1 MAISLR
7 AKDTFCAVTNLFIKK
22 NYYLNTSCVFL
33 QDLLSHISLEAQNK
47 CFYCYSHLRNSR
59 VCLVVTD
66 FKK

>member
-1 MAISLR
+1 MAIRLR
-7 AKDTFCAVTNLFIKK
+7 AKGTFCDVTNLFIKK

-33 QDLLSHISLEAQNK
+33 QDLLPQIILEAQNK

-59 VCLVVTD
+59 VCLVVTN